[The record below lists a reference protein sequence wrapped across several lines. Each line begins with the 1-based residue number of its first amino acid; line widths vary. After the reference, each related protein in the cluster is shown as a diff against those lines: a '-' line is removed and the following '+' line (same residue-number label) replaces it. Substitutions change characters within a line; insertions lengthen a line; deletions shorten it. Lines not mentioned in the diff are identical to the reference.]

1 MAASLCSANLPKP
14 EVQKSMRTFLLG
26 AFAGALVFAFA
37 AVGIAQELGIGAAAF
52 LRRGVDARALGM
64 AGAFSAVAEG
74 YSAMYWNPGGLAR
87 TSSPELGGMYM
98 NLYNAG
104 IHLNFFAGVLGL
116 DLAEGTQTPS
126 ETMGSF
132 LPRRL
137 GGGLAFTEMATE
149 VLAYDLQGNP
159 LGLIRYSEA
168 IYSLGLGAWIPRLG
182 YAGAVAK
189 VYSFRAPRAGRDGGD
204 ATAFGLGFDLGL
216 SVPVWNGLW
225 LGLSAMDVGNTK
237 VKWRN
242 TALEPTDLV
251 SGRYTL
257 GLAFTASGLAFEND
271 RLLLALDAAYEPLVD
286 SLAVRAGLEYT
297 LFFVSLRAGAV
308 WRPGV
313 PWAFTFGAGI
323 RALSLRLDAAL
334 VQNRE
339 IQAEG
344 AGDTLVL
351 SAAILF

>member
-1 MAASLCSANLPKP
+1 
-14 EVQKSMRTFLLG
+14 MRTFSGKVFVGIML
-26 AFAGALVFAFA
+26 FAFL
-37 AVGIAQELGIGAAAF
+37 AVGMAQEYGIGAASF

-64 AGAFSAVAEG
+64 GGAFAAVADG

-87 TSSPELGGMYM
+87 ASSPELGGMYM
-98 NLYNAG
+98 NIYNAG
-104 IHLNFFAGVLGL
+104 IYLNFFAGVLGL
-116 DLAEGTQTPS
+116 DLPNEVQTES
-126 ETMGSF
+126 ETLGSF

-149 VLAYDLQGNP
+149 VLAYDTQGNP

-168 IYSLGLGAWIPRLG
+168 IYSLGLGVWLPRLG

-189 VYSFRAPRAGRDGGD
+189 VYSFRAPRAGQDGGD

-216 SVPVWNGLW
+216 SVPVWDGLW

-257 GLAFTASGLAFEND
+257 GFAFSASRLAFEND

-286 SLAVRAGLEYT
+286 SLAVRAGMEYT
-297 LFFVSLRAGAV
+297 LFFVSLRAGAI
-308 WRPGV
+308 WRPGA
-313 PWAFTFGAGI
+313 PWAFTLGAGI
-323 RALSLRLDAAL
+323 RALSLRLDMAL

-339 IQAEG
+339 IQVEG
-344 AGDTLVL
+344 AGDTIVL

>member
-1 MAASLCSANLPKP
+1 MAGCLCSANLPKP
-14 EVQKSMRTFLLG
+14 EVQKSMRTLPLRV
-26 AFAGALVFAFA
+26 FAGALIFALA
-37 AVGIAQELGIGAAAF
+37 ASGVAQDFGIGAASF

-87 TSSPELGGMYM
+87 TPSPELGGMYM

-104 IHLNFFAGVLGL
+104 IYLNFFAGVLGL
-116 DLAEGTQTPS
+116 DLLEEAQTQS
-126 ETMGSF
+126 ELLSSF

-137 GGGLAFTEMATE
+137 GGGLAFIEMATE
-149 VLAYDLQGNP
+149 VLAYDIQGNP

-216 SVPVWNGLW
+216 SLPVWDGLW

-297 LFFVSLRAGAV
+297 LFFVSLRAGAI
-308 WRPGV
+308 WRPGM
-313 PWAFTFGAGI
+313 PWTFTFGAGI
-323 RALSLRLDAAL
+323 RALSLRLDMAL

-339 IQAEG
+339 IQVEG